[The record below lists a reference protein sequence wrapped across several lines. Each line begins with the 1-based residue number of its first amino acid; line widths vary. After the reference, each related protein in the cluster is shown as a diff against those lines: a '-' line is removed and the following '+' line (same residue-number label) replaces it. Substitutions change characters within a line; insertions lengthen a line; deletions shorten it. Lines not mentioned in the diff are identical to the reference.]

1 MVIRRRNIMNV
12 KMEKLEKNIIKLEI
26 TVEAKRFDVALKKSS
41 VKNSKTINI
50 PGFRKGKAP
59 MSIIKKMYGEGVFF
73 EDAINFC
80 CDDTYPEALKE
91 HDISP
96 LDYPKIDIVEIGEG
110 KDFIYTASVEVVPEV
125 KIGEYKGLEAKK
137 VEYNVTDDE
146 VENQLKGM
154 QEKNAR
160 IEEKVDGTVAMGNIT
175 VIDFK
180 GFIEGAAFEGGE
192 GTDFELE
199 IGSGSFID
207 TFEEQLVGLKAG
219 ETKEVKVNF
228 PEAYGREDLNGKLAT
243 FNVTIK
249 SMKEKELPAIDDEFA
264 KEVSE
269 FDTLEELR
277 NDIKTA
283 LEKSSEDREKKEF
296 EEAVIEAVCSNV
308 VMDIPEIMIKRE
320 TDIMLKDLEMKLKQ
334 QGLDLESYYQYTNN
348 TEVKVREFM
357 KEAAEKRVKTDLV
370 ITEIAKIE
378 KVEASDE
385 EMLAKAKQVATQY
398 GDKDIDKTADLI
410 LQAQKQYLK
419 IDVVNEKVIKMLVDS
434 AKVTA

>member
-1 MVIRRRNIMNV
+1 MNV

-26 TVEAKRFDVALKKSS
+26 TVEAERFNKSLKKSS
-41 VKNSKTINI
+41 AKNSKTMNI

-59 MSIIKKMYGEGVFF
+59 MNIIKKMYGEGVFF

-91 HDISP
+91 YDINP
-96 LDYPKIDIVEIGEG
+96 LDYPKIDIIEIAEG
-110 KDFIYTASVEVVPEV
+110 KDFVYTASVAVIPEV
-125 KIGEYKGLEAKK
+125 KLGEYKGLEAKK
-137 VEYNVTDDE
+137 TEYKVTDDE
-146 VENQLKGM
+146 IENQLKGM

-160 IEEKVDGTVAMGNIT
+160 VEEKLEGTVEMGNIAI
-175 VIDFK
+175 IDFK
-180 GFIEGAAFEGGE
+180 GFVEEVAFEGGE

-207 TFEEQLVGLKAG
+207 TFEEQLVGLKVG

-228 PEAYGREDLNGKLAT
+228 PEAYGREELNGKLAT

-277 NDIKTA
+277 NDIK
-283 LEKSSEDREKKEF
+283 KSLLLTSEDREKKEF
-296 EEAVIEAVCSNV
+296 EESVIDAVCSNV
-308 VMDIPEIMIKRE
+308 EMDIPEIMIKRE
-320 TDIMLKDLEMKLKQ
+320 TDIMLKDLENKLKN

-348 TEVKVREFM
+348 TEEKVRAFM
-357 KEAAEKRVKTDLV
+357 KESAEKRVKTDLV

-378 KVEASDE
+378 EIDASDE
-385 EMLAKAKQVATQY
+385 EMLAKAKEVAAQY

-410 LQAQKQYLK
+410 MQAQKQYLK

-434 AKVTA
+434 AKVIA

>member
-1 MVIRRRNIMNV
+1 MNV

-26 TVEAKRFDVALKKSS
+26 TVEAERFNKSLKKSS
-41 VKNSKTINI
+41 AKNSKTMNI

-59 MSIIKKMYGEGVFF
+59 MNIIKKMYGEGVFF

-91 HDISP
+91 YDINP
-96 LDYPKIDIVEIGEG
+96 LDYPKIDIIEIAEG
-110 KDFIYTASVEVVPEV
+110 KDFVYTASVAVIPEV
-125 KIGEYKGLEAKK
+125 KLGEYKGLEAKK
-137 VEYNVTDDE
+137 TEYKVTDDE
-146 VENQLKGM
+146 IENQLKGM

-160 IEEKVDGTVAMGNIT
+160 VEEKLEGTVEMGNIAI
-175 VIDFK
+175 IDFK
-180 GFIEGAAFEGGE
+180 GFVEEVAFEGGE

-207 TFEEQLVGLKAG
+207 TFEEQLVGLKVG

-228 PEAYGREDLNGKLAT
+228 PEAYGREELNGKLAT

-277 NDIKTA
+277 NDIK
-283 LEKSSEDREKKEF
+283 KSLLLTSEDREKKEF
-296 EEAVIEAVCSNV
+296 EEAVIDVVCSNV
-308 VMDIPEIMIKRE
+308 EMDIPEIMIKRE
-320 TDIMLKDLEMKLKQ
+320 TDIMLKDLENKLKN

-348 TEVKVREFM
+348 TEEKVRAFM
-357 KEAAEKRVKTDLV
+357 KESAEKRVKTDLV

-378 KVEASDE
+378 EIDASDE
-385 EMLAKAKQVATQY
+385 EMLAKAKEVAAQY

-410 LQAQKQYLK
+410 MQAQKQYLK

-434 AKVTA
+434 AKVIA